1 MMRLSEAAVATK
13 GQVLGEDVQFTCVT
27 TDSRGD
33 NTGQLFVALRG
44 ERVDGHDFALSAIG
58 NGAAAAMI
66 SHAVGGL
73 PSALLVKDTRLALGD
88 LAAHWRGKFSIP
100 LAAITGS
107 NGKTTVKEML
117 AGILRAAAGSHDLVL
132 ATEGNLNNDIGLP
145 LTLLKLR
152 QQHRYAVTEMGMN
165 HFGEISYLTHIG
177 RPTVALINNATTA
190 HLGGLGSVDGIARA
204 KGEIFEGLAANGTAV
219 INADDDFAP
228 LWRSLAGNRAILTF
242 GLSKD
247 ADISASFKL
256 HTERSEMQLR
266 TPLGEAAVDLPVAGQ
281 HNIANAL
288 AATAAAVAMGITLP
302 YIVAGLQSFAGV
314 KGRLQQKRG
323 INGALVID
331 DTYNAN
337 PASVKAAIEVLVAR
351 PGEKLLVLGDM
362 GELGGDAD
370 ELHAEIGAY
379 AKKAGVNALYVL
391 GELSLEMVKGFG
403 AGARHFETP
412 AALCQVLEKS
422 MHETSTVLVK
432 GSRFM
437 RMERVVDLITENNS
451 GGEPHA
457 A

>member
-1 MMRLSEAAVATK
+1 MMRLSEAAAATG
-13 GQVLGEDVQFTCVT
+13 GQVLGEDAQFICVT

-33 NTGQLFVALRG
+33 NAGQLFVALRG
-44 ERVDGHDFALSAIG
+44 ERVDGHDFAVSAIG
-58 NGAAAAMI
+58 HGAAAAMV
-66 SHAVGGL
+66 SHAIDGL
-73 PSALLVKDTRLALGD
+73 PSALLVKDTRRALGD
-88 LAAHWRGKFSIP
+88 LASHWRGKYGIP

-117 AGILRAAAGSHDLVL
+117 SSILRAATGSHDLVL

-152 QQHRYAVTEMGMN
+152 QQHRYAVVEMGMN

-219 INADDDFAP
+219 INADDAFAP
-228 LWRSLAGNRAILTF
+228 LWKSLVADRAILTF

-247 ADISASFKL
+247 ADISAGFKL
-256 HTERSEMQLR
+256 HSDSSEMQLR
-266 TPLGEAAVDLPVAGQ
+266 TPMGEAAVELQVAGQ

-288 AATAAAVAMGITLP
+288 AATAAAVAMEIALP
-302 YIVAGLQSFAGV
+302 YIVAGLQAFAGV

-337 PASVKAAIEVLVAR
+337 PASVKAAIDVLAAR

-370 ELHAEIGAY
+370 ELHAEIGVY
-379 AKKAGVNALYVL
+379 AKKAGINALYVL
-391 GELSLEMVKGFG
+391 GELSLQMAKGFG

-422 MHETSTVLVK
+422 IHETSTVLVK

-451 GGEPHA
+451 GGDFHA